1 MHVAPAS
8 SLLAGYY
15 VISLRPV
22 GAHVALRRA
31 AARLGARTF
40 ALSPWRIAQRDGDA
54 VRASLQ
60 AALEAEIVIFSSP
73 PAVAAAAALQPL
85 LRRAGQDWLA
95 VGAGTAAALAARGV
109 AEVRAPTRMDSEGLL
124 ALLPLTDLAARS
136 VGLVTAPGGRG
147 MIAAALTA
155 AGALLRR
162 ADVYARVPVRPSAR
176 RLAVLQTLPDPWLLP
191 VSSGEA
197 LTTLLADLPDP
208 VRSRLQRAQALAASE
223 RLAVLARTLG
233 FDDVRVAADAR
244 PASLLAAA
252 SPATQARAHVS

>member
-40 ALSPWRIAQRDGDA
+40 ALSPWRIVQRDSDT

-60 AALEAEIVIFSSP
+60 AALDAEIVIFSSP

-85 LRRAGQDWLA
+85 LRRDGQDWLG
-95 VGAGTAAALAARGV
+95 VGAGTAAALADRGV
-109 AEVRAPTRMDSEGLL
+109 AVRAPTRMDSEGLL
-124 ALLPLTDLAARS
+124 ALLPLHDLAGRS

-147 MIAAALTA
+147 MIAATLEA
-155 AGALLRR
+155 AGARLRR

-176 RLAVLQTLPDPWLLP
+176 RLAVLQALPDPWLLP

-197 LTTLLADLPDP
+197 LTALLAQVPDT
-208 VRSRLQRAQALAASE
+208 VCVRLQRAQALAASE
-223 RLAVLARTLG
+223 RLAGLARHLG
-233 FDDVRVAADAR
+233 FADVRVAVDAR

-252 SPATQARAHVS
+252 VPASQAVAHVS

>member
-31 AARLGARTF
+31 AAHLGARTF
-40 ALSPWRIAQRDGDA
+40 ALSPWRIVQRDGDA
-54 VRASLQ
+54 VH
-60 AALEAEIVIFSSP
+60 AALRAALDAEIVIFSSP

-85 LRRAGQDWLA
+85 LRRADQDWLS
-95 VGAGTAAALAARGV
+95 VGAGTAAALADRGV
-109 AEVRAPTRMDSEGLL
+109 APVRAPTRMDSEGLL
-124 ALLPLTDLAARS
+124 ALLPLNDLAGRS
-136 VGLVTAPGGRG
+136 VGLITAPGGRG
-147 MIAAALTA
+147 MIAAALEA
-155 AGALLRR
+155 AGARLRR

-176 RLAVLQTLPDPWLLP
+176 RLAVLQALPDPWLLP

-197 LTTLLADLPDP
+197 LTALLAQVPDP
-208 VRSRLQRAQALAASE
+208 VRVRLQRAQALAASE
-223 RLAVLARTLG
+223 RLAGLARHLG
-233 FDDVRVAADAR
+233 FADVRVAVDAR

-252 SPATQARAHVS
+252 VPASQAVAHVS